1 MAVESP
7 MRVPYNLP
15 GSQQWQWINIY
26 TRMSQER
33 IIFLNQ
39 TLTTGLANSLIAS
52 MLYLDSQDSGKPIF
66 LYINSYGDPVA
77 TGDANE
83 NSGFMSVTSALS
95 IYDTMK
101 HIKSEIH
108 TICVGQAVGLA
119 TLILSSGTKG
129 KRASLPHSM
138 LALSHPYSGVRGQA
152 TDIQV
157 NAQEVAAKRELLME
171 IFARNT
177 GKSVAQLGQ
186 DMQRLMYLS
195 PAEAQAYGL
204 IDRVLQSTK
213 P

>member
-15 GSQQWQWINIY
+15 GSQQWQWVSIF
-26 TRMSQER
+26 TRMSEER
-33 IIFLNQ
+33 ILFLNQ
-39 TLTTGLANSLIAS
+39 TLTIGLANSLISA
-52 MLYLDSQDSGKPIF
+52 MLYLESKDSGKPIY

-77 TGDANE
+77 TGQADE
-83 NSGFMSVTSALS
+83 SSGFMSVTAALS
-95 IYDTMK
+95 IYDTMQ
-101 HIKSEIH
+101 HLKSEIH

-119 TLILSSGTKG
+119 TLILSAGTKG

-138 LALSHPYSGVRGQA
+138 LALSQPYSGVRGQA

-157 NAQEVAAKRELLME
+157 NAEEVAKKRDLLAE

-177 GKSVAQLGQ
+177 GQTKEQINQ
-186 DMQRLMYLS
+186 DMQRIFYLS
-195 PAEAQAYGL
+195 PTEAQAYGL